1 MMDELNEG
9 KVQFFYIRFSQGAGL
24 YKYVYISYVGEGA
37 SGMLRGNSHNHTLE
51 LANFLKSI
59 RAPIHVQ
66 INARSEADL
75 DEEAIKKQCVGA
87 MGANYDAGAKNQG
100 VSGGVKS
107 VGEGVGFHKSAAEE
121 STKFE
126 KRALPFIPDA
136 GQRQQFW
143 NDHQQQ
149 AMNRGAGQK
158 TVIDEEERKK
168 YWEQQQKDQQK
179 GQSTGAKTVID
190 EEERKKYWEQQQKN

>member
-1 MMDELNEG
+1 MSYKLDVNNPQIKEKVLDVLKTDTPTDWVHLGYEPGSTTKLKLANSGNDGFSEMMDELNEG

-87 MGANYDAGAKNQG
+87 MGSNYDAGAKNQG
-100 VSGGVKS
+100 VTGGVKN
-107 VGEGVGFHKSAAEE
+107 VGEGVNLHKTAQAE
-121 STKFE
+121 STKYE
-126 KRALPFIPDA
+126 KRSLPFIPD
-136 GQRQQFW
+136 
-143 NDHQQQ
+143 
-149 AMNRGAGQK
+149 
-158 TVIDEEERKK
+158 
-168 YWEQQQKDQQK
+168 
-179 GQSTGAKTVID
+179 SS
-190 EEERKKYWEQQQKN
+190 